1 MAGAKPNRLTRTK
14 NKNQDQK
21 TGKTSKTGK
30 ADFQGFL
37 GQLPFLI
44 VKKFAMA
51 GQLALPAMSVMR

>member
-1 MAGAKPNRLTRTK
+1 MAGAKSNRLTRTK
-14 NKNQDQK
+14 NKNQDQ
-21 TGKTSKTGK
+21 KTSKTGK

-51 GQLALPAMSVMR
+51 GQFVPPAMSVMR

>member
-1 MAGAKPNRLTRTK
+1 MAGAKSNRLTRTK

-51 GQLALPAMSVMR
+51 EQFALPAMSVIR